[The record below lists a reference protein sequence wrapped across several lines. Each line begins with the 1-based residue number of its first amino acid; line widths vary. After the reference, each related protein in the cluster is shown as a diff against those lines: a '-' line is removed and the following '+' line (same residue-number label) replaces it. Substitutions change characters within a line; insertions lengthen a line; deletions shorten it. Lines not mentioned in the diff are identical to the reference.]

1 MSKTVKSGKSKTK
14 LVQDPVNTLFAMGY
28 VDLIFKIKFTDKDLL
43 KTESN
48 SNKTEENK
56 EQEKDKEKSDSYYH
70 IEDLNTL
77 ADLDFLKDRK
87 YLWDKITISGGND
100 TLKQLLVGN
109 KIAKK
114 KCNVE
119 YFGFNMLKFQEKE
132 ETFKE
137 IFKYLCNKNHLIIN
151 ETPLEE
157 SARYTIKVILC
168 HKGKTNTI
176 SS

>member
-119 YFGFNMLKFQEKE
+119 YLDLICLNSKKKKKLLK
-132 ETFKE
+132 
-137 IFKYLCNKNHLIIN
+137 KYLNIFVIKII
-151 ETPLEE
+151 
-157 SARYTIKVILC
+157 
-168 HKGKTNTI
+168 
-176 SS
+176 